1 MTWAGNEPVSLALA
15 VDAFLHSGVWSYTCG
30 GVVGGHTFWCGA
42 RIRLVAMS
50 PMATTWH
57 LGLVVSKQ
65 TNGGG
70 LTWVSKDEHDHSIV
84 IHQMVATSPMAT
96 WHLYFI

>member
-1 MTWAGNEPVSLALA
+1 MCHSL
-15 VDAFLHSGVWSYTCG
+15 
-30 GVVGGHTFWCGA
+30 VGGHAFWCGA
-42 RIRLVAMS
+42 WTHLVATS

-70 LTWVSKDEHDHSIV
+70 GLTRVSKDESDHPIIV
-84 IHQMVATSPMAT
+84 RRMVSTSPMAT
-96 WHLYFI
+96 WHLYFV